1 VRSMHL
7 RVQVP
12 LEAVVDAEVGKVI
25 AEGTDGWFCLLPR
38 HVDLVTSLVAGVL
51 VYEDL
56 EGRERFVAVDEAVL
70 VKCGEEVLVASPR
83 AVAGAELG
91 QLQATIEELVRVRD
105 EREALTRAAMRKLEA
120 TFLRGL
126 LDLEEVRRA

>member
-1 VRSMHL
+1 VSALRL

-12 LEAVVDAEVGKVI
+12 LETVVDADVAKVV
-25 AEGTDGWFCLLPR
+25 AEATDGWFCLLPH
-38 HVDLVTSLVAGVL
+38 HVDLVTTLVAGVM

-56 EGRERFVAVDEAVL
+56 DGDERFVAVDEAVL
-70 VKCGEEVLVASPR
+70 VKCGPEVLLATPQ
-83 AVAGAELG
+83 AVTGPELG
-91 QLQATIEELVRVRD
+91 QLQTTIEALVRARD

-126 LDLEEVRRA
+126 LDLEEVRRG